1 MNKLMVF
8 LCCLMIQ
15 QTFCQ
20 PGPLSQ
26 AKIIEIKQKVREM
39 AMKTTTI
46 ESDFIQVKEM
56 SVMAERIISKGKFLF
71 KKEKKLRW
79 EYLTPFPYLII
90 INQDQML
97 VRDENRENKINLQS
111 SRVFREVNNIIM
123 GAVQGTLL
131 DDAKNFSSEI
141 TEAQGRILCKL
152 TPLNAKIKESLG
164 EVWLYFNKIDFS
176 VDQLEMRE
184 TSGDYTRISFLEKKI
199 NQTIPDEKF
208 ALK

>member
-39 AMKTTTI
+39 ARKTTTI

-141 TEAQGRILCKL
+141 AETQGRILCKL

>member
-8 LCCLMIQ
+8 FCCFMIQ
-15 QTFCQ
+15 HTFCQ

-26 AKIIEIKQKVREM
+26 AKIIEIKHKVREM

-56 SVMAERIISKGKFLF
+56 SVMAERIISNGKFLF

-79 EYLTPFPYLII
+79 EYITPFPYLII

-97 VRDENRENKINLQS
+97 VRDENKENRINLQS

-131 DDAKNFSSEI
+131 SDTKNFSSEI
-141 TEAQGRILCKL
+141 TETQGRILCKL

-164 EVWLYFNKIDFS
+164 EVWLYFNTFDFS

-184 TSGDYTRISFLEKKI
+184 TSGDFTRISFLKKKI

-208 ALK
+208 ALQ